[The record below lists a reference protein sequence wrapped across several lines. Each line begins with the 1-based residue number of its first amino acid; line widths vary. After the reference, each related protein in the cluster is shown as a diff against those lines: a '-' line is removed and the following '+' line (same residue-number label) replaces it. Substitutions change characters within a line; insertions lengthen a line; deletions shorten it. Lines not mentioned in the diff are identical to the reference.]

1 MPTIAIV
8 DYGTGNF
15 HSVARALK
23 AAAPDA
29 DIRICNTAGV
39 IDAAD
44 RVVFPGQGAM
54 RDCMRT
60 LDRSGLRDAVV
71 RAARNKPLLG
81 VCVGEQMLFSR
92 SEEGDT
98 PCLDVFPGT
107 VARFSGAQFADRLDA
122 ASCDATPGALLSA
135 DDAPADPGVPDGA
148 LTTSAPSPADS
159 LLAPALADVFS
170 HADERL
176 KIPHMGWNRVHQ
188 TQAHAL
194 WSGVPDGAHFYF
206 VHSYYAVPAEASLI
220 VGESDYGGRFTCAV
234 ARDNVFAVQF
244 HPEKSADHGLRLYRN
259 FVDWQPN

>member
-1 MPTIAIV
+1 VPTIAIV
-8 DYGTGNF
+8 DYGMGNF

-29 DIRICNTAGV
+29 DIRICNQAAD

-54 RDCMRT
+54 RDCMGT

-98 PCLDVFPGT
+98 PCLDVFPGIVT
-107 VARFSGAQFADRLDA
+107 RFSGAQFADRLDSA
-122 ASCDATPGALLSA
+122 ACEATPGAML
-135 DDAPADPGVPDGA
+135 PADHVTATDPAEAAIPKA
-148 LTTSAPSPADS
+148 AAPSPADS
-159 LLAPALADVFS
+159 LVAPALADVFS

-176 KIPHMGWNRVHQ
+176 KIPHMGWNRVRQ
-188 TQAHAL
+188 TRSHAL
-194 WSGVPDGAHFYF
+194 WAGIPDGTHFYF
-206 VHSYYAVPAEASLI
+206 VHSYYAVPADESLI
-220 VGESDYGGRFTCAV
+220 TGETDYGGTFTCAV
-234 ARDNVFAVQF
+234 ARENVFAVQF
-244 HPEKSADHGLRLYRN
+244 HPEKSAAHGLRLYRN